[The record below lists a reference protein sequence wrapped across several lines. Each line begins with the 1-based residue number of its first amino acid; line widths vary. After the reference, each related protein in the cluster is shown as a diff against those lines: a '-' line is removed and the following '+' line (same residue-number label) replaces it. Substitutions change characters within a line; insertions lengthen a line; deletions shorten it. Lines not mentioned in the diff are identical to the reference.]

1 MTLGRLAHGHDE
13 PSTRLTET
21 DGPRVDRNR
30 VATWVRTHQITAF
43 LVWFFPVAWGI
54 ASIPLVAQ
62 RTLALDLP
70 LEAFLIPATLLG
82 LLLPALAI
90 TWLVDGQAGIDLLR
104 RQVLRLRASIGWYA
118 LVLLAVPLTAV
129 ALATIVYGPPNLT
142 SSQWLSAIMSG
153 LIVQSAIGF
162 VTINLWE
169 ETAWMG
175 FVQVRL
181 QARRGIWL
189 GAVLT
194 AGLFTLQHMPL
205 FVDNGL
211 AIVIILP
218 MFFILAIPFRALL
231 AWIFNRTSSL
241 FLVGLLHAVSDGTGS
256 GGFAPGFLPRLYDS
270 GDISLFANLATV
282 LVGLAVIVAT
292 RGRLGAQAHPAQRV
306 ADVISPS
313 AVDPVS

>member
-1 MTLGRLAHGHDE
+1 
-13 PSTRLTET
+13 
-21 DGPRVDRNR
+21 
-30 VATWVRTHQITAF
+30 
-43 LVWFFPVAWGI
+43 
-54 ASIPLVAQ
+54 
-62 RTLALDLP
+62 
-70 LEAFLIPATLLG
+70 
-82 LLLPALAI
+82 
-90 TWLVDGQAGIDLLR
+90 
-104 RQVLRLRASIGWYA
+104 
-118 LVLLAVPLTAV
+118 
-129 ALATIVYGPPNLT
+129 
-142 SSQWLSAIMSG
+142 
-153 LIVQSAIGF
+153 
-162 VTINLWE
+162 
-169 ETAWMG
+169 MG

-218 MFFILAIPFRALL
+218 LFFILAIPFRALM
-231 AWIFNRTSSL
+231 AWIFNRTGSL

-292 RGRLGAQAHPAQRV
+292 RGRLGGHARPAQRV
-306 ADVISPS
+306 EAVTSPS
-313 AVDPVS
+313 AVDSVS

>member
-1 MTLGRLAHGHDE
+1 MSPEQVAHGDV
-13 PSTRLTET
+13 T
-21 DGPRVDRNR
+21 DGPRRDRARDGSR
-30 VATWVRTHQITAF
+30 VATWIRSHQITAF

-62 RTLALDLP
+62 RALGLVLP

-82 LLLPALAI
+82 LLWPTLVI
-90 TWLVDGQAGIDLLR
+90 TWLVDGQAGIGLLR
-104 RQVLRLRASIGWYA
+104 RQVLRVRTSIGWYA
-118 LVLLAVPLTAV
+118 LALVAVPVTAV
-129 ALATIVYGPPNLT
+129 VLATIVYGPPKVT
-142 SSQWLSAIMSG
+142 PSEWLSAIVSG

-205 FVDNGL
+205 FVDNGA

-218 MFFILAIPFRALL
+218 LFFILAIPFRALM
-231 AWIFNRTSSL
+231 AWIFN
-241 FLVGLLHAVSDGTGS
+241 
-256 GGFAPGFLPRLYDS
+256 
-270 GDISLFANLATV
+270 
-282 LVGLAVIVAT
+282 
-292 RGRLGAQAHPAQRV
+292 
-306 ADVISPS
+306 
-313 AVDPVS
+313 